1 MTKVLNSRYVTMF
14 GALIIAAGLA
24 STSFAESIFIY
35 FWTFSIMVGFGISC
49 VRTANFLVVA
59 KYFRRWKSVS
69 TGILTAGTGFGEIVF
84 SPLTQILVVN
94 FGLVNSF
101 RYLAAMV
108 FTCGFLAVVYDPDV
122 QEIED
127 DYVSLENENCDAGYD
142 DANIVDCSMW
152 RAPPFIIFS
161 LASMMK
167 SAGTYVVLIHLV
179 SIHTF

>member
-14 GALIIAAGLA
+14 GAFIIAAGLT

-35 FWTFSIMVGFGISC
+35 YGTYSIMVGFGISC

-69 TGILTAGTGFGEIVF
+69 TGIVTAGTGFGEIVF

-122 QEIED
+122 EEFEDDD
-127 DYVSLENENCDAGYD
+127 DYVSLEDENSDASYNGV
-142 DANIVDCSMW
+142 NIVDCSTW
-152 RAPPFIIFS
+152 RSPPFIVFS

-167 SAGTYVVLIHLV
+167 SAGTYVVLVHLV
-179 SIHTF
+179 S